1 LQLAAWFGGQEKGG
15 FHASRPAV
23 FKNPLAAG
31 NYGHKTHSVIL
42 SLD

>member
-1 LQLAAWFGGQEKGG
+1 LQLAAGAVGQEKGG
-15 FHASRPAV
+15 FHAPRVAV
-23 FKNPLAAG
+23 FKNQLAAR